1 MLTTNND
8 LKFNKGSGVKTINY
22 VAVPDLDSGNV
33 VSATSNSI
41 TDTSKSWTV
50 DEWKDKLVRIAC
62 SLTSIFTYG
71 LVLSNTSDT
80 LVFDDVLLNTPTP
93 SCTFRIIDTIALSN
107 IDPDTI
113 VACDIRVNSTAV
125 VLPRSIEA
133 NERKYVHAYNEMA
146 NNGDHST
153 IIMCRGT
160 ERQLGQKYGELNH
173 KYEGVKL
180 YTHTWL
186 APHWDV
192 LQTYNIGRYAD
203 GNWVTDEAITTT
215 AFAYLG
221 DTGKLVYDPPKRF
234 LPINVSGKQWL
245 RYTSLIPRRFLV
257 MLSVA
262 IEKVGGGNSVV
273 ELAVAKRDFATGVVT
288 NLTSRIGVSRLSVAG
303 QSTIAISIPVE
314 LSYGDEVILLGRRD
328 SGTIIV
334 QTGSGVDVIEV

>member
-1 MLTTNND
+1 MLITNND

-33 VSATSNSI
+33 VSATANSI

-50 DEWKDKLVRIAC
+50 DEWKDKLVRITC

-80 LVFDDVLLNTPTP
+80 LVFDDNLPSVPLNT
-93 SCTFRIIDTIALSN
+93 CTYRIIDTIVLSN

-133 NERKYVHAYNEMA
+133 NERKYVHAYNELA

-180 YTHTWL
+180 YTHTWMM
-186 APHWDV
+186 PHWDV

-203 GNWVTDEAITTT
+203 GNWVADEAITTT

-245 RYTSLIPRRFLV
+245 RYTSLIPRRFII

-262 IEKVGGGNSVV
+262 IEKGGGGNSVV
-273 ELAVAKRDFATGVVT
+273 ELALAKKSGVTGIITELTDRIAVA
-288 NLTSRIGVSRLSVAG
+288 RLSVAG
-303 QSTIAISIPVE
+303 QTTIAGNIKID
-314 LSYGDEVILLGRRD
+314 LAHNDEIILIARRD
-328 SGTIIV
+328 AGTILV
-334 QTGSGVDVIEV
+334 QTGAGVDIIEI